1 MGEWFEDESF
11 WEAFG
16 SAMFSEERVNAARA
30 EVDSLLTLMHLP
42 PGAHILDLPCGVG
55 RHALE
60 FARRGFQVTAVD
72 RTTGYLDAAKHQA
85 AQEGLSIDF
94 VRSDMRAFERPNF
107 FDGAINLFTSLGYF
121 EDDSDDLMVA
131 RNFASSLKSGARLI
145 VDMNGKE
152 LLTRKFSERD
162 WHRQNDGSLM
172 LEERKVL
179 GAWERIENR
188 WILIRGADRIEKMF
202 TVRLYSGTEL
212 ATLLRRAG
220 FGEVSIYGTLNATPY
235 DQNAERLV
243 AVAKK

>member
-1 MGEWFEDESF
+1 MSEWFEDDSF
-11 WEAFG
+11 WANFE
-16 SAMFSEERVNAARA
+16 SVMFTAERVKAARA
-30 EVDSLLTLMHLP
+30 EVDSLLALMDLR
-42 PGAHILDLPCGVG
+42 PGAKILDLPCGVG

-60 FARRGFQVTAVD
+60 FARRGFHVTAVD
-72 RTTGYLDAAKHQA
+72 RTSRYLDAAKHHA

-94 VRSDMRAFERPNF
+94 VQSDMREFERPNF

-152 LLTRKFSERD
+152 LLARKFSERD
-162 WHRQNDGSLM
+162 WHRQPDGSLM

-188 WILIRGADRIEKMF
+188 WILIRGADRIERMF
-202 TVRLYSGTEL
+202 IVRLYSGTEL
-212 ATLLRRAG
+212 TALLKRSG
-220 FGEVSIYGTLNATPY
+220 FSEVAIHGSLAATPY